1 MTRKRPGLSAGTFLF
16 TATKKTGKTSRRV
29 CPYTKKQKARR
40 LNGPPGSI
48 FWAHEYHFQSMALL
62 FQKLYLPLWCREV
75 QTRSPED
82 KKMRPSPGDIR
93 VIKPLRRPSNL
104 CEVASL
110 LLNSSKFGP
119 SQSFLFSNKDHATTT
134 RFPDIPANG
143 IVYPAT
149 TIPCSSAARAAMR
162 PASTISR
169 AR

>member
-16 TATKKTGKTSRRV
+16 TATKKNRQNKPESLSIYEKTKGPTAKRSARFYILGARIPLSVNGIAFSETLFTFVVQRSTNKISRG
-29 CPYTKKQKARR
+29 Q
-40 LNGPPGSI
+40 
-48 FWAHEYHFQSMALL
+48 
-62 FQKLYLPLWCREV
+62 
-75 QTRSPED
+75 
-82 KKMRPSPGDIR
+82 KMRPSPGDIR